1 MTGRGREGDRSAVL
15 RLAAGQAVPVNGE
28 VGVNVRTAARLTRE
42 AGERGVG
49 LLVLPEAFL
58 TGYDWT
64 AFEEAAALGSPSVE
78 ELPAILAPLSAA
90 AADASC
96 TVLVSTPLL
105 RATGLHLSTVLVRPD
120 GSVEAAYDK
129 QHLDRLELP
138 WFTPGPHRPCVLDV
152 EGVRVGL
159 AICYDSRFPEHAA
172 AAAAAGAEVYAVST
186 AYLEGSTRGREVSL
200 PARALDNGMYVVAG
214 AALGTCGDRPI
225 TGGSCVLDPEGRE
238 LAALGTE
245 PGLAVADVD
254 LDLLA
259 EVRARQT
266 MHADRRG

>member
-1 MTGRGREGDRSAVL
+1 MATL
-15 RLAAGQAVPVNGE
+15 RVAAGQAVPVNGDLAA
-28 VGVNVRTAARLTRE
+28 NVATAAALTLE
-42 AGERGVG
+42 AGARGVR

-58 TGYDWT
+58 TGYDWD
-64 AFEEAAALGSPSVE
+64 AFDQVRESARPRVEALD
-78 ELPAILAPLSAA
+78 ELLAPLGRAA
-90 AADASC
+90 QEASC

-105 RATGLHLSTVLVRPD
+105 RGDRMRLSTLVVRAD
-120 GSVEAAYDK
+120 GTVEAAYDK
-129 QHLDRLELP
+129 QHVDRLETG

-225 TGGSCVLDPEGRE
+225 TGGSCVLDPEGHE

-254 LDLLA
+254 LGWLA
-259 EVRARQT
+259 DVRARQT
-266 MHADRRG
+266 MHADRLG

>member
-1 MTGRGREGDRSAVL
+1 VL
-15 RLAAGQAVPVNGE
+15 RVAAGPAVPVNGDLAANIAT
-28 VGVNVRTAARLTRE
+28 GVALTLE

-58 TGYDWT
+58 TGYDWD
-64 AFEEAAALGSPSVE
+64 AFDQVRATGRPRVEALDG
-78 ELPAILAPLSAA
+78 LLAPLGRAA
-90 AADASC
+90 AQASC

-105 RATGLHLSTVLVRPD
+105 RGDRMRLSTLVVRPD

-129 QHLDRLELP
+129 QHVDRLELP
-138 WFTPGPHRPCVLDV
+138 WFTAGPPGPVVLDV

-200 PARALDNGMYVVAG
+200 PARALDNGMYVVAA
-214 AALGTCGDRPI
+214 AALGRCGDRPI

-254 LDLLA
+254 LAWLA
-259 EVRARQT
+259 DVRARQT
-266 MHADRRG
+266 MHADRL

>member
-1 MTGRGREGDRSAVL
+1 MSTL
-15 RLAAGQAVPVNGE
+15 RVAAGQAASVNGD

-42 AGERGVG
+42 AGEQGVR

-58 TGYDWT
+58 TGYDWA
-64 AFEEAAALGSPSVE
+64 AFDEVAALGSPSDE
-78 ELPAILAPLSAA
+78 ELPDLLAPLARASAES
-90 AADASC
+90 SC

-105 RATGLHLSTVLVRPD
+105 RDTGLHLSTVLVRPD
-120 GSVEAAYDK
+120 GRVEAVYDK
-129 QHLDRLELP
+129 QHVDRLETG
-138 WFTPGPHRPCVLDV
+138 WFTAGAHRPVVVDV

-200 PARALDNGMYVVAG
+200 PARALDNGVYVVAG
-214 AALGTCGDRPI
+214 AALGRCGDRPI
-225 TGGSCVLDPEGRE
+225 VGGSCVLDPEGRE

-254 LDLLA
+254 LDRLA
-259 EVRARQT
+259 DVRARQT
-266 MHADRRG
+266 MHADRLG

>member
-1 MTGRGREGDRSAVL
+1 VL
-15 RLAAGQAVPVNGE
+15 RVAAGQAVPVNGDLAA
-28 VGVNVRTAARLTRE
+28 NVALAASLTRD
-42 AGERGVG
+42 AGEQGVR

-58 TGYDWT
+58 TGYDWD
-64 AFEEAAALGSPSVE
+64 AFDQVRATGRPRVEALDG
-78 ELPAILAPLSAA
+78 LLAPLGRAA
-90 AADASC
+90 AQASC

-105 RATGLHLSTVLVRPD
+105 RGDRMRLSTLVVRPD

-129 QHLDRLELP
+129 QHVDRLETG

-172 AAAAAGAEVYAVST
+172 AAADAGAEVYAVST

-238 LAALGTE
+238 LAGLGTE
-245 PGLAVADVD
+245 PGLAVAEVD

>member
-1 MTGRGREGDRSAVL
+1 MNGD
-15 RLAAGQAVPVNGE
+15 LAA
-28 VGVNVRTAARLTRE
+28 NVATATDLTVE
-42 AGERGVG
+42 AGEQGVR

-58 TGYDWT
+58 TGYDWA
-64 AFEEAAALGSPSVE
+64 AFDRARETDRPRVESLG
-78 ELPAILAPLSAA
+78 ELTAPLRRAA
-90 AADASC
+90 EQTGC

-105 RATGLHLSTVLVRPD
+105 RGDRMRLSTLVVRPD
-120 GSVEAAYDK
+120 GTVEAAYDK
-129 QHLDRLELP
+129 QHVDRLETG

-172 AAAAAGAEVYAVST
+172 AAAGAGAEVYAVST
-186 AYLEGSTRGREVSL
+186 AYLQGSTRGREVSL

-238 LAALGTE
+238 LAALGAE
-245 PGLAVADVD
+245 PGLAVAEVD
-254 LDLLA
+254 LEVLS

-266 MHADRRG
+266 MHADRLG

>member
-1 MTGRGREGDRSAVL
+1 MA
-15 RLAAGQAVPVNGE
+15 RLLVAAGQAVPVNGDLAAN
-28 VGVNVRTAARLTRE
+28 VGTAADLTVE
-42 AGERGVG
+42 AGEQGVR
-49 LLVLPEAFL
+49 LVVLPEAFL
-58 TGYDWT
+58 TGYDWA
-64 AFEEAAALGSPSVE
+64 AFDRARETGRPRVESLE
-78 ELPAILAPLSAA
+78 ELTAPLRRAA
-90 AADASC
+90 EQAGC

-105 RATGLHLSTVLVRPD
+105 RGDRMRLSTLVVRPD

-129 QHLDRLELP
+129 QHVDRLETG

-186 AYLEGSTRGREVSL
+186 AYLQGSTRGREVSL

-214 AALGTCGDRPI
+214 AALGTCGDRPVM
-225 TGGSCVLDPEGRE
+225 GGSCVLDPEGRE

-245 PGLAVADVD
+245 PGLAVAEVD
-254 LDLLA
+254 LEVLA

-266 MHADRRG
+266 MHADRLG